1 MPVLLYYITDRRQ
14 FPGNEAERRRRL
26 MAKIAEAARAGVD
39 YIQLRE
45 KDLSAHELEHLAR
58 EAHALVRMTPLPRG
72 RHHAALLLNAR
83 IDVALA
89 TGADGVHLPG
99 ADLSADEARAV
110 WKTFSGNSKRE
121 TRNFLVAVSCHS
133 VAAVRRA
140 DHEGAD
146 LVVFGPVFEKMA
158 ARARPGVGLAELRLA
173 CHDEPALDPRTGAS
187 YSRFMPVLAVGG
199 ITLENAAACLEAGAA
214 GIAAIRLFQEN
225 DIAAV
230 VRQLRGDSAPVPA
243 APSGPPPAAT
253 I

>member
-1 MPVLLYYITDRRQ
+1 MLLYYITDRRQ
-14 FPGNEAERRRRL
+14 FPGPEEERRRRL

-58 EAHALVRMTPLPRG
+58 EAHALVRMTNPPRG
-72 RHHAALLLNAR
+72 RRHAALLVNAR
-83 IDVALA
+83 LDVALA

-99 ADLSADEARAV
+99 DDLSADEARHV
-110 WKTFSGNSKRE
+110 WKVFSGNSKRE

-146 LVVFGPVFEKMA
+146 LAVFGPVFEKVA
-158 ARARPGVGLAELRLA
+158 ARARPGVGLAELRQA

-199 ITLENAAACLEAGAA
+199 ITLENAAACVEAGAA

-225 DIAAV
+225 DIAAI
-230 VRQLRGDSAPVPA
+230 VRQLRPNVTPPAPP
-243 APSGPPPAAT
+243 GPPPAAT

>member
-1 MPVLLYYITDRRQ
+1 MLLYYITDRRQ
-14 FPGNEAERRRRL
+14 FLGPEAERRRRL

-45 KDLSAHELEHLAR
+45 KDLSAHALEQLAR
-58 EAHALVRMTPLPRG
+58 EAHALVRMTTPPPG
-72 RHHAALLLNAR
+72 RRRAALLVNAR
-83 IDVALA
+83 MDVALA
-89 TGADGVHLPG
+89 AAADGVHLPG
-99 ADLSADEARAV
+99 DDLSAGEARNI
-110 WKTFSGNSKRE
+110 WKRFSAHSPRE
-121 TRNFLVAVSCHS
+121 TRDFLTAVSCHS

-146 LVVFGPVFEKMA
+146 LAVFGPVFEKVT

-199 ITLENAAACLEAGAA
+199 ITLENAAACQEAGAA

-225 DIAAV
+225 DIGAI
-230 VRQLRGDSAPVPA
+230 VRQLRPNATPPV
-243 APSGPPPAAT
+243 PSGPPPAAT

>member
-1 MPVLLYYITDRRQ
+1 VLLYYITDRRQ
-14 FPGNEAERRRRL
+14 FPGPEEERRRRL

-45 KDLSAHELEHLAR
+45 KDLSARDLEQLAR
-58 EAHALVRMTPLPRG
+58 EAQALVRMTPPPLG
-72 RHHAALLLNAR
+72 RRRAALLINAR
-83 IDVALA
+83 VDVALA
-89 TGADGVHLPG
+89 TGADGVHLPAG
-99 ADLSADEARAV
+99 DLSADEARGI
-110 WKTFSGNSKRE
+110 WKAFAGNSKRE

-146 LVVFGPVFEKMA
+146 LAVFGPVFEKVA

-199 ITLENAAACLEAGAA
+199 VTLENAAACEEAGAA
-214 GIAAIRLFQEN
+214 GIAAIRLFQES

-230 VRQLRGDSAPVPA
+230 ARQLRGSTAPTP
-243 APSGPPPAAT
+243 APSGTPPAAT

>member
-1 MPVLLYYITDRRQ
+1 MLLYYITDRRQ
-14 FPGNEAERRRRL
+14 FPGSEEERRRRL

-45 KDLSAHELEHLAR
+45 KDLSARALEQLAR
-58 EAHALVRMTPLPRG
+58 EARTLVRMTPPPPG
-72 RHHAALLLNAR
+72 RRHAALLINAR
-83 IDVALA
+83 LDVALA
-89 TGADGVHLPG
+89 TGAAGVHLP
-99 ADLSADEARAV
+99 ADDLSADEARAV
-110 WKTFSGNSKRE
+110 WKSFSGKSPRE
-121 TRNFLVAVSCHS
+121 AKGFLVAVSCHS

-140 DHEGAD
+140 DQQGAD
-146 LVVFGPVFEKMA
+146 FVVFGPVFEKVA
-158 ARARPGVGLAELRLA
+158 ARARPGVGLEELRRA

-199 ITLENAAACLEAGAA
+199 VTLENAASCLEAGAA
-214 GIAAIRLFQEN
+214 GLAAIRLFQQN

-230 VRQLRGDSAPVPA
+230 VRRLRGEPAAAP

>member
-1 MPVLLYYITDRRQ
+1 VLLYYITDRRQ
-14 FPGNEAERRRRL
+14 FPGKEEERRRRL
-26 MAKIAEAARAGVD
+26 MAKIADAARAGVD

-58 EAHALVRMTPLPRG
+58 EARALVRMTPPPPG
-72 RHHAALLLNAR
+72 RRHASLLVNAR
-83 IDVALA
+83 LDVALA
-89 TGADGVHLPG
+89 TGADGVHLPA

-110 WKTFSGNSKRE
+110 WKVFSRNSKRE

-146 LVVFGPVFEKMA
+146 FVVFGPVFEKVA
-158 ARARPGVGLAELRLA
+158 APARPGVGLADLRQA
-173 CHDEPALDPRTGAS
+173 CRDEPALDPRTGAS

-199 ITLENAAACLEAGAA
+199 VTLENAAGCREAGAA
-214 GIAAIRLFQEN
+214 GIAAIRLFQQN

-230 VRQLRGDSAPVPA
+230 VRQLRGDPPPPPSAV
-243 APSGPPPAAT
+243 PPPAT